1 MPAGLKP
8 TKRSQKDIDATWT
21 KKHGQ
26 SIHPLL
32 VSHRR
37 RRAAV
42 SEVITDLFE
51 AQTIDQQLGG
61 TGMPQGVRPEMRG
74 LDVERA
80 QTAADDV
87 VETIS

>member
-1 MPAGLKP
+1 M
-8 TKRSQKDIDATWT
+8 
-21 KKHGQ
+21 
-26 SIHPLL
+26 
-32 VSHRR
+32 
-37 RRAAV
+37 